1 MLQLRTRAIILR
13 ARAGE
18 PISLLSATDADEET
32 IMRNLDTWTG
42 GLFAIASLVL
52 AVEAVLAF

>member
-1 MLQLRTRAIILR
+1 MLRLTRS
-13 ARAGE
+13 GS
-18 PISLLSATDADEET
+18 ISPPSAMDVDEET